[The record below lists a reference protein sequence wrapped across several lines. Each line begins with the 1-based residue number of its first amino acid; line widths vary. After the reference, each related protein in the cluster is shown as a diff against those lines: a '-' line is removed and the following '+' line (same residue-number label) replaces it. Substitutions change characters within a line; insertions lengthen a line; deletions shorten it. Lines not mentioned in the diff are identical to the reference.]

1 MGVNT
6 QRGKPKSG
14 GAAPYGYRRT
24 EQGFEP
30 DPTEAPIRSLIFDLF
45 LTHKRKLTTAK
56 ILNQKGY
63 RTRSGAKFSDSSIDR
78 FLRDPIAKGHHK
90 DNYRPVRGPKKYR
103 LLKPATQ
110 WRFPRIE
117 PLVDEATWNHANDIL
132 IAQRK
137 KPVAKKPRGVFT
149 GLTYCACGAHMHQPH
164 QRKSYFCSACD
175 NSITV
180 DTIESIFAQKLADF
194 PIGKQ
199 TLAKLKKGKEGI
211 KAQGEQIELLAERK
225 RAIESEM
232 DKLYRLY
239 IDNTISKTRFSK
251 KHKPLEQCIE
261 EIDAELKLLR
271 SESGETTAP
280 KTLEDVWAA
289 CNPDKRNQLVH
300 EILNRIV
307 VDRTSININYSVPP
321 DFLSR

>member
-1 MGVNT
+1 MGESK
-6 QRGKPKSG
+6 QKGKPKSG

-63 RTRSGAKFSDSSIDR
+63 RTRSGAKFSDSSVDR
-78 FLRDPIAKGHHK
+78 FLRDPIVKGHHK
-90 DNYRPVRGPKKYR
+90 DNYQPVRGPKKYR
-103 LLKPATQ
+103 ALKPAAE
-110 WRFPRIE
+110 WRFPTVE
-117 PLVDEATWNHANDIL
+117 ALVDEATWNHANDLL

-137 KPVAKKPRGVFT
+137 KPVAKKSRGVFT
-149 GLTYCACGAHMHQPH
+149 GLMHCACGALMHQPH

-175 NSITV
+175 NNIAV

-194 PIGKQ
+194 SIGKKVL
-199 TLAKLKKGKEGI
+199 TKLKKGNESI
-211 KAQGEQIELLAERK
+211 KTQAEQIGILAERK

-232 DKLYRLY
+232 ENLYHLY
-239 IDNTISKTRFSK
+239 IDNTISKARFSK
-251 KHKPLEQCIE
+251 KHTPLEQCLE
-261 EIDAELKLLR
+261 EIDAELKLLS
-271 SESGETTAP
+271 SESSETTVP

-289 CNPDKRNQLVH
+289 CGPDKRNQLTH

-307 VDRTSININYSVPP
+307 VDRTSIDITYSVPP
-321 DFLSR
+321 DFLAT